1 MPFHSTATY
10 LPGDAGGACYFC
22 ASSQRT
28 LDDGRAET
36 IFRSDSDIDHIGV
49 QCICE
54 TCSAH
59 RQSDGPTGNLAG
71 EVCICETCAID
82 LARLVGYASPEDV
95 ERHIADVSQLRF
107 DLAAALED
115 AAAAGALADAL
126 RAYDARGSEPQPV
139 DENGDLIPTP
149 DEVPPASEDA
159 PAADPGDDDAP
170 AVNDL
175 AEQADKP
182 KRARAKAKDD
192 A

>member
-28 LDDGRAET
+28 MDDGRAET
-36 IFRSDSDIDHIGV
+36 IFRSDSDVDHIGV

-54 TCSAH
+54 TCADH

-71 EVCICETCAID
+71 EVCICETCAVD
-82 LARLVGYASPEDV
+82 LARLVGYASPADV
-95 ERHIADVSQLRF
+95 EQHIADVSQLRF
-107 DLAAALED
+107 DLAAAQED

-126 RAYDARGSEPQPV
+126 RAYDARGEVAVEEPPPAVDDAKPV
-139 DENGDLIPTP
+139 D
-149 DEVPPASEDA
+149 PA
-159 PAADPGDDDAP
+159 DDDTP

-175 AEQADKP
+175 AELAEKP
-182 KRARAKAKDD
+182 KRVRKAKDD